1 MILLSLFFLTENNVA
16 DCFNTCIFRQ
26 QPSIRV
32 KKTMDF
38 QISGDGAAKAWKK
51 AKWIRLSQIKGKYAY
66 KYGTKVKVLYSD
78 VGLYFLFSSEDKI
91 LTASIKADF
100 KQLWK
105 EDVVEI
111 FLEPDKN
118 IPDYLEFELSPLNF
132 MLPLLV
138 LNSRSKNTIRI
149 TLQGNEGSNQIRHK
163 TSVEGGERTS
173 GASIKKWK
181 AEIFIPYKLM
191 KNLNN
196 LPPAPGIKWK
206 INLYRIDYDFGET
219 KWWAWQPINKSFHE
233 PENFGTLIFE

>member
-1 MILLSLFFLTENNVA
+1 MILLSLFFLTGNGVMER
-16 DCFNTCIFRQ
+16 FNTSIFRQ
-26 QPSIRV
+26 EPFIRV
-32 KKTMDF
+32 KKTIDF
-38 QISGDGAAKAWKK
+38 QISGDGTAKAWKK
-51 AKWIRLSQIKGKYAY
+51 TKWIHLSQIKGKHMK
-66 KYGTKVKVLYSD
+66 KYETKVKVLYSD
-78 VGLYFLFSSEDKI
+78 EGLYFLFSAEDQI

-105 EDVVEI
+105 EDVVEV

-138 LNSRSKNTIRI
+138 LNSQSKNTLWI
-149 TLQGNEGSNQIRHK
+149 TLRDDDGSNLIRHK
-163 TSVEGGERTS
+163 TSVEGGERIS

-191 KNLNN
+191 QNLNN
-196 LPPAPGIKWK
+196 SPPASGIKWK
-206 INLYRIDYDFGET
+206 INLYRNDYDFGDT

-233 PENFGTLIFE
+233 PENFGTLLFE